1 MDHDVGLN
9 LSLPMSTQP
18 NDVVVTPPKMP
29 KRTEIHGISWNWIDL
44 RIQYIYI
51 YMYIDYI
58 DIHRYR
64 STVLLFGI
72 PNGGFT
78 RYLPLLSPMV
88 PPAPPEAWRCKA
100 FCFTMSLVFF
110 FSVAVSHVVCF
121 FPHIGSKWRYQKSKR
136 CLMVI
141 LRDCPGTSW
150 HFLLFET
157 TVFFKPPVLKT
168 LQTLTVFDC
177 SCPNSPFGCRLWSDG
192 GYNDNEIKLM
202 LKRIAPHFLRHG
214 SSNFKFQCFVYHIV
228 GQIVIV
234 FQIKHKPSLRCLPIT
249 ILIDIVLWNFS
260 KHYKGSLNIPELSRL
275 NTQAL
280 NIMGLCENGASLI
293 PRLYHHVEIS

>member
-1 MDHDVGLN
+1 MYAINIYKLPEESRLHGTGHGQACKDPGLRHRHLGNPGFSLLKTKGKNMTMDHDVGLN

-88 PPAPPEAWRCKA
+88 PPAPPEA
-100 FCFTMSLVFF
+100 
-110 FSVAVSHVVCF
+110 
-121 FPHIGSKWRYQKSKR
+121 
-136 CLMVI
+136 
-141 LRDCPGTSW
+141 
-150 HFLLFET
+150 
-157 TVFFKPPVLKT
+157 
-168 LQTLTVFDC
+168 
-177 SCPNSPFGCRLWSDG
+177 
-192 GYNDNEIKLM
+192 
-202 LKRIAPHFLRHG
+202 
-214 SSNFKFQCFVYHIV
+214 
-228 GQIVIV
+228 
-234 FQIKHKPSLRCLPIT
+234 
-249 ILIDIVLWNFS
+249 
-260 KHYKGSLNIPELSRL
+260 
-275 NTQAL
+275 
-280 NIMGLCENGASLI
+280 
-293 PRLYHHVEIS
+293 